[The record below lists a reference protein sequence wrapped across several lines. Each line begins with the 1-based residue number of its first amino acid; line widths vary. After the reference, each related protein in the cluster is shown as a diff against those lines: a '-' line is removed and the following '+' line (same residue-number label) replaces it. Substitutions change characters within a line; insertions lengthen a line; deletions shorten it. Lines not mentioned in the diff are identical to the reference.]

1 MCRERLTILT
11 VIELNLRLP
20 SMLHGKKGFDRIVW
34 AFKNVLNQSLAWL
47 FCDLESTPGNQGWFL
62 VPSEGDGGQILTRV
76 KDTKPIQKQNPQ
88 MINSEVLKSKLGQIS
103 TPPMQGLVS
112 NDMSE
117 ADMQES
123 CGTFAEWIAMV
134 QLGSPR
140 VSAEDDVD
148 SYLSR
153 YSVPGVDA
161 PSTADLIS
169 LKWYGLIP
177 AKWILQ
183 LLLSLL

>member
-1 MCRERLTILT
+1 
-11 VIELNLRLP
+11 
-20 SMLHGKKGFDRIVW
+20 
-34 AFKNVLNQSLAWL
+34 
-47 FCDLESTPGNQGWFL
+47 
-62 VPSEGDGGQILTRV
+62 
-76 KDTKPIQKQNPQ
+76 

-123 CGTFAEWIAMV
+123 CGAFAEWIAMV

-140 VSAEDDVD
+140 VSAGDDVD

-153 YSVPGVDA
+153 YNVPGVDA
-161 PSTADLIS
+161 PSTTNLIS
-169 LKWYGLIP
+169 LKWHGLIP